1 MDTLSTTREPL
12 APWWHTVLVLTP
24 IATCSVASWYQRAL
38 ANLHLPGMSS
48 KLSAFVTVLAME
60 WIVVLLVSLALRRRG
75 LSLGALV
82 SGRWAT
88 LGAFFKDLGIAVGF
102 LVLVI
107 PLLGLLIHFLKAGAA
122 GAAGGNENTPST
134 PLEFVVFLL
143 LALSGSFSEELFFR
157 GYLTQ
162 QFFAWTGSRI
172 FAILAQGVLF
182 GLAHGYYGRV
192 MLAIMVHGWLLGAL
206 AHWRKSLRPAMLAH
220 GVEDVLGGTIA
231 FLSR

>member
-12 APWWHTVLVLTP
+12 APWWHTVLILTP
-24 IATCSVASWYQRAL
+24 IATCSVASWYQRGL

-60 WIVVLLVSLALRRRG
+60 WIVVLLVWLALRRRG
-75 LSLGALV
+75 LSLGALI

-107 PLLGLLIHFLKAGAA
+107 PLLGLLIHFLKAGAT

-192 MLAIMVHGWLLGAL
+192 MLAITVHGWLLGAL

>member
-12 APWWHTVLVLTP
+12 APWWHTVLVLAP
-24 IATCSVASWYQRAL
+24 VATCSVASWYQHGL

-60 WIVVLLVSLALRRRG
+60 WIVVLLVWLALRRRG

>member
-24 IATCSVASWYQRAL
+24 IATCSVDSWYQHGL

-60 WIVVLLVSLALRRRG
+60 WIVVLLVWLALRRRG
-75 LSLGALV
+75 LSLGALI

-107 PLLGLLIHFLKAGAA
+107 PLVGLLIHFLKAGAT
-122 GAAGGNENTPST
+122 GAAGGNANTPST